1 MLAKCTCNDNYR
13 KFCCVE
19 SIVFSMLYSPE
30 LIVPSTERSKQLKE
44 KTKVTVTLFNA
55 ADLRKKTI
63 ANNKGV

>member
-1 MLAKCTCNDNYR
+1 
-13 KFCCVE
+13 
-19 SIVFSMLYSPE
+19 MLYSPE